1 MKRYI
6 LILLMLLDS
15 ATLTQISTKNILSVS
30 LVQSQLETNFELILK
45 ALQNHDSLLKDHNDK
60 IASLEEKVSK
70 NIKDQSGLQLTMEEL
85 DKKMKVEF

>member
-15 ATLTQISTKNILSVS
+15 AILTQISTKNILSVS

-45 ALQNHDSLLKDHNDK
+45 ALQNHDSLLKDHNGK

-70 NIKDQSGLQLTMEEL
+70 NINLQLTVEEL

>member
-1 MKRYI
+1 
-6 LILLMLLDS
+6 MLLDS

-45 ALQNHDSLLKDHNDK
+45 ALQNHDSLLKDHNGK

-70 NIKDQSGLQLTMEEL
+70 NIKDQSGLQLAVEEL